1 MTEHAHQLEPALQP
15 VDHPRVVV
23 FVAYPHMGLL
33 DLTGAQTVFWAAT
46 KAMAERGRP
55 GYRVHTASLDG
66 GLQQTAEG
74 LVVATETLD
83 TVMAQVV
90 DTLIVPGAPDI
101 IRTLPDHAPLVA
113 WLRRAAMQARR
124 TASVCSG
131 TFLLASAG
139 LLDGRRAATHW
150 AMCEVLRRNF
160 PAVQVDHESIFVQQ
174 GAVWTSAGVSA
185 GIDMALALVE
195 LDCGREVAMQV
206 ARELVVFLKRPG
218 GQAQFSELLKL
229 QGRDCS
235 EFEALHLWLN
245 EHLGDP
251 RLSVEHLAEQAHMSL
266 RNFTRVYKLK
276 TGRTPAKAIE
286 VFRLEAARRLLE
298 SADSHIEQVARQ
310 CGFGNEERMRLAFQR
325 HLAVTPRD
333 YRARFARSVSLA
345 EIQGSLA

>member
-1 MTEHAHQLEPALQP
+1 MTDIAGQLDPPLLP
-15 VDHPRVVV
+15 VDQPRVVV
-23 FVAYPHMGLL
+23 FVAYPAMGLL
-33 DLTGAQTVFWAAT
+33 DLSGAQTVFWAAT
-46 KAMAERGRP
+46 KAMAERGLP
-55 GYRVHTASLDG
+55 GYRLHTASLDG
-66 GLQQTAEG
+66 GLQPTAEG
-74 LVVATETLD
+74 LVVATERLD
-83 TVMAQVV
+83 DAMAQAV

-101 IRTLPDHAPLVA
+101 IRSLPEHGPLVA
-113 WLRRAAMQARR
+113 WLRRASLHARR

-150 AMCEVLRRNF
+150 AMCEALRRDF

-174 GAVWTSAGVSA
+174 GTVWTSAGVSA
-185 GIDMALALVE
+185 GIDLALALVE
-195 LDCGREVAMQV
+195 MDCGRDVAMQV

-229 QGRDCS
+229 QGQQS
-235 EFEALHLWLN
+235 TEFEALHLWLN

-251 RLSVEHLAEQAHMSL
+251 RLSVERLAEQAHMSL

-286 VFRLEAARRLLE
+286 VFRLEAARRQLE
-298 SADSHIEQVARQ
+298 NTDSHIEQVARL
-310 CGFGNEERMRLAFQR
+310 CGFGSEERMRLAFQR

-333 YRARFARSVSLA
+333 YRARFARSVPLA

>member
-1 MTEHAHQLEPALQP
+1 MTEHAHQLEPVLQP

-33 DLTGAQTVFWAAT
+33 DLTGAQTVFWAAS

-113 WLRRAAMQARR
+113 WLRRAAVQARR

-150 AMCEVLRRNF
+150 APKTAASASSEV
-160 PAVQVDHESIFVQQ
+160 SIS
-174 GAVWTSAGVSA
+174 G
-185 GIDMALALVE
+185 
-195 LDCGREVAMQV
+195 GRSN
-206 ARELVVFLKRPG
+206 P
-218 GQAQFSELLKL
+218 S
-229 QGRDCS
+229 S
-235 EFEALHLWLN
+235 
-245 EHLGDP
+245 
-251 RLSVEHLAEQAHMSL
+251 S
-266 RNFTRVYKLK
+266 T
-276 TGRTPAKAIE
+276 
-286 VFRLEAARRLLE
+286 
-298 SADSHIEQVARQ
+298 
-310 CGFGNEERMRLAFQR
+310 
-325 HLAVTPRD
+325 
-333 YRARFARSVSLA
+333 
-345 EIQGSLA
+345 